1 MNTGSDDSSSDNSVT
16 VPVIIEGQRI
26 VEIASGV
33 PAEPAEPPAALA
45 AEPTDRPT
53 PAAPVPE
60 PVSPPP
66 DASDITENAA
76 AAATPDTP
84 APTPSTSAGTAPA
97 DDPEGLVDVNEV
109 LALLTSLLVG
119 SAIEGSNELL
129 GRLREYEAELGAMA
143 SGSSAENPG
152 EGDTERVS
160 DPETSFDTLRYMLVG
175 LLFDAQRSVGHGLG
189 LAARATDSYLTMA
202 VKASRPLTHNALTR
216 PFQRR
221 IDRLAARGQT
231 QVARWIED
239 GRATEP
245 RSRALARMTYNEIVN
260 DFINHLAENPEVQA
274 LVTKQSL
281 GLASEVRDEVRE
293 RTVTADNVVESLVRR
308 ILRREPRASL
318 PEPDPIVQEWA
329 TRRLRSGSDTSG
341 EAEQ

>member
-1 MNTGSDDSSSDNSVT
+1 MNLRSDESSESSVT
-16 VPVIIEGQRI
+16 STVIIEGQA
-26 VEIASGV
+26 VDDNMSDVSADPAEVIAA
-33 PAEPAEPPAALA
+33 PAAEPAAPPAPATDITSTVVTDESPVAAAPPTTAEAPASTA
-45 AEPTDRPT
+45 AEAD
-53 PAAPVPE
+53 E
-60 PVSPPP
+60 
-66 DASDITENAA
+66 IL
-76 AAATPDTP
+76 PDTP
-84 APTPSTSAGTAPA
+84 EAIA
-97 DDPEGLVDVNEV
+97 DVNEV

-129 GRLREYEAELGAMA
+129 GRLREYEAELNAQTAGDAA
-143 SGSSAENPG
+143 SAEGAAAADARQPG
-152 EGDTERVS
+152 

-175 LLFDAQRSVGHGLG
+175 LMFDAQRSVGRGIG
-189 LAARATDSYLTMA
+189 LAARTTDSYLTMA

-231 QVARWIED
+231 RVARWIED

-245 RSRALARMTYNEIVN
+245 RSRALARMTYNEIVD

-308 ILRREPRASL
+308 ILRREPRTAL
-318 PEPDPIVQEWA
+318 PEPDPAVQEWA
-329 TRRLRSGSDTSG
+329 TRRLRSSSDAAE
-341 EAEQ
+341 EAGQ